1 MKKMPHEHRHAGIA
15 AQPATTTMT
24 ITAAGLSQ
32 QLREAL
38 FDALIPLGGR
48 TASDEPALTVERA
61 RQPIAPALL
70 AASCPGNAA
79 ARQEMRALYHRC
91 LAHYRRLRRTGQADA
106 GVDDVGAAVADFVAA
121 NMRALHGT
129 EATPAM
135 RLRLERQLVGIVRAS
150 AAWSQ
155 AHARDRQLYFE
166 KMAVLGVLIGE
177 SAVHAMRQ
185 GPAAI
190 AHVQRAA
197 RQYLRE
203 LLGIDPDRLTLSD
216 AGLALRTPEA

>member
-15 AQPATTTMT
+15 PQPAMT
-24 ITAAGLSQ
+24 AMTAGLSQ
-32 QLREAL
+32 PLRVAL
-38 FDALIPLGGR
+38 FDAVIHRGGR

-70 AASCPGNAA
+70 AASCPGGAA

-91 LAHYRRLRRTGQADA
+91 LAHYRRRTGQANT
-106 GVDDVGAAVADFVAA
+106 GVDDVGAAMADFVAA
-121 NMRALHGT
+121 NMQALHGT

-135 RLRLERQLVGIVRAS
+135 RLRLERQLASIVRAS

-166 KMAVLGVLIGE
+166 KMAVLAVLIGE
-177 SAVHAMRQ
+177 SAMQAMRQ

-203 LLGIDPDRLTLSD
+203 LLGIDPDRLTLGD
-216 AGLALRTPEA
+216 AGLALRTHEA